1 MNNVLGGFINGMNQN
16 RNIQTHVSVEDFV
29 RSALGNRFIDSKPD
43 AQPPNLENMGSAVEA
58 ALQNVSEVLI
68 ASSEIT
74 APKQPKI
81 EDPVAGLKSSE
92 TVKSSIYPNS
102 STASQNVE
110 KEIPYFRKV
119 IAASS
124 DLYLDEEPRIKT
136 PVKREILNYNEEPK
150 ITPVNKKSE
159 YDFHRDV
166 NETFEC
172 LVSIEG
178 SSSDNC
184 IARLILKT
192 DTWNLIFDGVIKKNG
207 TCSVPLKKLTIFPE
221 GTTGYAQ
228 LEIAVDDVLFIPWE
242 SPFRVTGSKKVI
254 VKPPVV
260 KTSL

>member
-1 MNNVLGGFINGMNQN
+1 MNVLEGFINGMNQN
-16 RNIQTHVSVEDFV
+16 RSIQTHVSVEDFV
-29 RSALGNRFIDSKPD
+29 RSALGNRFIDSNVDVQQPKP
-43 AQPPNLENMGSAVEA
+43 ENVGSEVQA
-58 ALQNVSEVLI
+58 ALQNVSEVLS

-74 APKQPKI
+74 APKQSKV
-81 EDPVAGLKSSE
+81 EDFPREVAGLKSPE
-92 TVKSSIYPNS
+92 ITKSSVYPNS
-102 STASQNVE
+102 SNPPQAVE

-124 DLYLDEEPRIKT
+124 DLDDEPKIQI
-136 PVKREILNYNEEPK
+136 PVKKEILNYNEEPK

-159 YDFHRDV
+159 YNFHRDV

-178 SSSDNC
+178 ASSDNC

-221 GTTGYAQ
+221 GTTGYAY